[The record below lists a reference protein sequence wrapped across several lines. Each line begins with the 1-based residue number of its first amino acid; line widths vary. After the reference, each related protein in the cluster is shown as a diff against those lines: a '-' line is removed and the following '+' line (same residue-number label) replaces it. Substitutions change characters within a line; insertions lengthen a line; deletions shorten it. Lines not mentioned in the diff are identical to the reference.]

1 MTKNR
6 KTVLVVDDV
15 TELRQELAYVLKD
28 AGYDVHQADNG
39 LLALDILK
47 QTPVDLLITDILMP
61 SMGGI
66 ELVAQV
72 KKRFSDMKIILISGG
87 GRQPNRDRQYDY
99 PLATKRLS
107 GVQDVL
113 KKPFSDQVLLD
124 LSERLLL
131 NL

>member
-1 MTKNR
+1 MTKNK

-15 TELRQELAYVLKD
+15 KELRQELAYVLED

-39 LLALDILK
+39 LLALDVLK

-61 SMGGI
+61 SMDGI

-87 GRQPNRDRQYDY
+87 GRQPNRDKQYDY
-99 PLATKRLS
+99 LLATKRLS

-124 LSERLLL
+124 LSERLLS
-131 NL
+131 

>member
-1 MTKNR
+1 MTKNK

-15 TELRQELAYVLKD
+15 KELRQELAYVLED

-61 SMGGI
+61 SMDGI

-87 GRQPNRDRQYDY
+87 GRQPNRDKQYDY
-99 PLATKRLS
+99 LLATKRLS